1 MAKAFTTWTVLPHK
15 PIEKL
20 AENLWRVEGR
30 MPRGETRR
38 QAVLARLKDGRL
50 VIHNAIALDD
60 AEMKE
65 VEAWGKPA
73 VIVVPNRFHRQDAFI
88 FKDRYRDARV
98 VAPKG
103 AHSSVAAVVK
113 VDDDYADAPGDDT
126 VRMYHLRG
134 LADREGVVEVHSAEG
149 VSLVFNDAVMNMPK
163 LGGIPG
169 ILLAPTGRPAV
180 PRAMR
185 WLMIKDKRAFAE
197 HLDELAAIPKLTRVI
212 VAHGRP
218 IAGDP
223 SGALRGLAAELRG
236 GSWIP

>member
-1 MAKAFTTWTVLPHK
+1 VPKAFRTWTVLPHK

-38 QAVLARLKDGRL
+38 QAVLARMKDGR
-50 VIHNAIALDD
+50 VVVHNAIALDD
-60 AEMKE
+60 GEMRE
-65 VEAWGKPA
+65 LEAWGKPA
-73 VIVVPNRFHRQDAFI
+73 AIVVPNRFHRQDAFI

-113 VDDDYADAPGDDT
+113 VDDDYADAASDET

-134 LADREGVVEVHSAEG
+134 MADREGVIEVHSADG

-169 ILLAPTGRPAV
+169 FMLAPTGRPAV
-180 PRAMR
+180 SRAMR
-185 WLMIKDKRAFAE
+185 WLMIKDRRAFAD

-218 IAGDP
+218 ITDDP
-223 SGALRGLAAELRG
+223 ASVLRSLARELR
-236 GSWIP
+236 